1 MDGELRDAL
10 ANLSLLLLII
20 NKNKKKAMYPVYGRQ
35 LQAPILKED
44 IICRARFTYPSYTF
58 DLYER
63 EIDFQ
68 SKEYSVIHYA
78 RRLTSEERAL
88 SSQTSQKR
96 TPVVSD
102 SQVSSST

>member
-1 MDGELRDAL
+1 
-10 ANLSLLLLII
+10 
-20 NKNKKKAMYPVYGRQ
+20 MYPVYGRQ

-88 SSQTSQKR
+88 SSQTSQKK

-102 SQVSSST
+102 SQVSTST